1 VSDRTTNGIRVEVV
15 TSFLPEKSIP
25 RERKY
30 LFAYHVKISNVG
42 DEVAQLVSRRWVI
55 TNAEGEVQTV
65 EGPGVVGEQPVL
77 EPGMSF
83 EYTSFCPLN
92 TAAGTMHGTY
102 TMIRPDGDEFE
113 AEIAPFTLSMPH

>member
-15 TSFLPEKSIP
+15 TSFLPDKSAP

-113 AEIAPFTLSMPH
+113 AEIAPFTLSVPH